1 MGLLSRSLWVR
12 FLAHRT
18 GPVDRWIA
26 RQYRASFAALGRQAR
41 HDASDRVRN
50 EPALGARPAL
60 HHCGR
65 NLRRSAHGQDS
76 LHSAGEYR
84 CEEMMV
90 ASTVSMTALVSV
102 ISLMIWLYGLI
113 RASNTHRCQIRAGS
127 GQTSLRVPPDEGCP
141 AIAHELLWRVGKRV
155 IANSRIISIWTN
167 YRLLPVRICRS
178 FPAATHPYEVTVEK
192 TISSMSSARIR
203 TSIPFFL

>member
-76 LHSAGEYR
+76 LHSCGRVSLRGNAGSVHSFDDNSSFR
-84 CEEMMV
+84 HF
-90 ASTVSMTALVSV
+90 ARGLAL
-102 ISLMIWLYGLI
+102 WAI

-127 GQTSLRVPPDEGCP
+127 GQTSLRVPPMRGVQQS
-141 AIAHELLWRVGKRV
+141 L
-155 IANSRIISIWTN
+155 
-167 YRLLPVRICRS
+167 
-178 FPAATHPYEVTVEK
+178 
-192 TISSMSSARIR
+192 MSSCGVSVSA
-203 TSIPFFL
+203 